1 MTLLSWTPLE
11 LVVTGLQD
19 PPSPDVLLIT
29 VTSLCTNSGA
39 LVTRSGQKLCIY
51 QDNFKK

>member
-1 MTLLSWTPLE
+1 

-39 LVTRSGQKLCIY
+39 MVTTSGQKLCIY